1 MGLWRVPQWKLIRHT
16 YSSTINRIA
25 IEQSGSSFPRSY
37 TQYIAARKKN
47 EVWAPT
53 NDNVSQLDEPG
64 ATKTQTSK
72 LSAQTSR
79 V

>member
-1 MGLWRVPQWKLIRHT
+1 MSVFTCNAQI
-16 YSSTINRIA
+16 
-25 IEQSGSSFPRSY
+25 
-37 TQYIAARKKN
+37 IAAHKKN

-53 NDNVSQLDEPG
+53 NDNVSQQDEPG

>member
-1 MGLWRVPQWKLIRHT
+1 MTAH
-16 YSSTINRIA
+16 
-25 IEQSGSSFPRSY
+25 
-37 TQYIAARKKN
+37 KKN

-64 ATKTQTSK
+64 ATKTQTNK
-72 LSAQTSR
+72 LNAQTSR

>member
-1 MGLWRVPQWKLIRHT
+1 MPLV
-16 YSSTINRIA
+16 SSAGQIDLPHQFANEFLLRA
-25 IEQSGSSFPRSY
+25 IEPLEGTCSAR
-37 TQYIAARKKN
+37 TIAAHKKN

-53 NDNVSQLDEPG
+53 NDDVSQLDEPG